1 MVKVKKTLEMHGWK
15 SLGPRLASL
24 HGPAEN
30 IKNIQDHSSLAVQQF
45 TITSIFQAEIACRG
59 GRIAG
64 VGGTTDCAL
73 ESQRSRSKPC
83 NHILFCILLC
93 KSFLR
98 KTFVRFASKIWFHE
112 IQPCYPQ
119 ECTFRP
125 RLRTRDRVLRRS
137 LSPRSLDLKL
147 VDLKLLDVKKK
158 PKKSLENL
166 VKLGGA
172 MEVPTFFI

>member
-64 VGGTTDCAL
+64 EWYNWHSHLNVKEAEAKIATTFCFAFFCASHSFGKLSSDSPPRYDFMRFSPATLRSAPSAQDCG
-73 ESQRSRSKPC
+73 RVTG
-83 NHILFCILLC
+83 
-93 KSFLR
+93 SFEDHLAHE
-98 KTFVRFASKIWFHE
+98 ASISSW
-112 IQPCYPQ
+112 
-119 ECTFRP
+119 
-125 RLRTRDRVLRRS
+125 
-137 LSPRSLDLKL
+137 
-147 VDLKLLDVKKK
+147 
-158 PKKSLENL
+158 
-166 VKLGGA
+166 
-172 MEVPTFFI
+172 